1 MIAFTLGE
9 ENRAKP
15 TPNKPRVE
23 IIKTRLV
30 PGVNDVRMKRQRA
43 AMAIPIEAE
52 PLAQFYL
59 RGVLPAAKDCLNNRL
74 TDKYQSRPSEV
85 QIP

>member
-43 AMAIPIEAE
+43 AMAIPIEARTLGSILSE
-52 PLAQFYL
+52 
-59 RGVLPAAKDCLNNRL
+59 RRPASGERTA
-74 TDKYQSRPSEV
+74 
-85 QIP
+85 